1 MQGLHLSAFPL
12 IKFILSMS
20 QQQVK
25 PQYSAGWIL
34 LLALFTSLGPLSIDM
49 YLPALPQMAQDFNVS
64 TQQVANSL
72 PAYFFGLAIGQL
84 IYGPISDRIGRK
96 KPLYFG
102 MTLFAGASLLCVLAD
117 GHWSL
122 IAARILQA
130 LGGCVGVVMARAA
143 IRDKLDVQ
151 GSAQAFASM
160 MIVMGIAPV
169 LAPTFGAWIL
179 YFFEWHYVFIVLML
193 IGLFCLICVHFFFE
207 ETLAEERRL
216 NLNVTQVLQLYVV
229 IFKDRSFYLPMLAGC
244 LTGAAL
250 FAYIGSA
257 AAVLMDQYHLNEQ
270 QFAYAF
276 GLNALGIIFMSFL
289 NKKLANKLSIVQRL
303 QLGGFNQIL
312 GSIIIVMAG
321 LVLNA
326 PLWMIMIGMFL
337 TVSGIGFTGPN
348 AMALAMAKQ
357 GERAGTA
364 SAIMGS
370 TQFACGLIG
379 GILLNCLVF
388 NHVLNM
394 GILMLG
400 FTLAGGVAIYLV
412 KKQQQLHV

>member
-1 MQGLHLSAFPL
+1 
-12 IKFILSMS
+12 MS

-25 PQYSAGWIL
+25 PQYSTGWIL

-72 PAYFFGLAIGQL
+72 PAYFFGLAVGQL

-102 MTLFAGASLLCVLAD
+102 MTLFACASLLCVLAND
-117 GHWSL
+117 QWSL
-122 IAARILQA
+122 IAARVLQA

-143 IRDKLDVQ
+143 IRDKLDIQ

-193 IGLFCLICVHFFFE
+193 IGFFCLACVHFFFE
-207 ETLAEERRL
+207 ETLPEERRL
-216 NLNVTQVLQLYVV
+216 KLNAGQVLQLYAT

-257 AAVLMDQYHLNEQ
+257 SAVLMDQYHLNEQ

-276 GLNALGIIFMSFL
+276 GFNALGIMFVSFL
-289 NKKLANKLSIVQRL
+289 NKKLANKFSVVQRL
-303 QLGGFNQIL
+303 QLGGLNQIF
-312 GSIIIVMAG
+312 GSVVIVISGLLVDVPLWIVMVG
-321 LVLNA
+321 L
-326 PLWMIMIGMFL
+326 FL

-348 AMALAMAKQ
+348 AMALAMSKQ

-379 GILLNCLVF
+379 GILLNFLVF

-400 FTLAGGVAIYLV
+400 FTVAGGVAIWLV
-412 KKQQQLHV
+412 KKELQ